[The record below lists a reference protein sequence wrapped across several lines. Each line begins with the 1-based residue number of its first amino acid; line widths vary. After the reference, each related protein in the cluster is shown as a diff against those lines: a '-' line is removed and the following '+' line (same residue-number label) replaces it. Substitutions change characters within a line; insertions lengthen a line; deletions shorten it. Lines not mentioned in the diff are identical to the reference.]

1 MLSLPHSARPH
12 SLMMCMHLPTQV
24 VVAAHQ
30 AHEYSHVKESSAAE
44 LLESAED
51 RAWAAATQQRGER
64 RPRDVWERM
73 ASDEISRNLDL
84 AGPQVKLGTCDHAT
98 VVALACPS

>member
-1 MLSLPHSARPH
+1 MGGSGPVEVPSFAFGRPGYDNWLVRHVVARGIPVVDA
-12 SLMMCMHLPTQV
+12 TQV

-51 RAWAAATQQRGER
+51 RAWATATQQRGER

-84 AGPQVKLGTCDHAT
+84 A
-98 VVALACPS
+98 